1 MTEPAPKVH
10 PLCPI
15 DRLDAY
21 PAYDELRG
29 DDPVPLMKLPY
40 GEPVRMA
47 TRHADV
53 RAFLLENRFSR
64 ATALGKDAPG
74 FSSGGYAR
82 TIPFMDAPEHTEARR
97 MVARALTRKRIEGLR
112 PRIESIAESLIDAMV
127 AEGSPADLVTALAK
141 PFPVAVN
148 CEMYAVPEEDREQFH
163 AWSAALLV
171 TADLSPQEFMT
182 NFMGLLEYTTSL
194 VARRR
199 KEPGDD
205 LVSAL
210 VAQWDAQERFT
221 EEDLCKAVISLL
233 LGGHDPVTAHIANS
247 VYVLLGQPEKYRELC
262 ERPQI
267 LPTAVEELL
276 RFVSIGDIFG
286 FGSYA
291 TEDVEV
297 GGHTVGA
304 GEPMLALLASAN
316 RDAEVF
322 ENPDTLDLTRQHN
335 PHVAFGHGPHYC
347 AGTALARAEL
357 QCVFGVLTRR
367 LPTLRLGPGD
377 PAEWWHEMVTV
388 IRSLRTLPVEW

>member
-1 MTEPAPKVH
+1 MTEPEPKAH
-10 PLCPI
+10 PLCPL

-21 PAYDELRG
+21 PAYDELRES
-29 DDPVPLMKLPY
+29 DPVPLMKLPY

-53 RAFLLENRFSR
+53 RSFLLNQKFSR
-64 ATALGKDAPG
+64 KAALGKDAPG
-74 FSSGGYAR
+74 FSPGGYAH

-97 MVARALTRKRIEGLR
+97 MVARALTRKRIERLR
-112 PRIESIAESLIDAMV
+112 PRIEAVTEGLIDDMV
-127 AEGSPADLVTALAK
+127 AQGNSADLVATLAK

-148 CEMYAVPEEDREQFH
+148 CEMYAVPESDREQFH
-163 AWSAALLV
+163 TWSAALLV
-171 TADLSPQEFMT
+171 TAGLTPQEFMS
-182 NFMGLLEYTTSL
+182 NFQGLMEYTVSL
-194 VARRR
+194 VTQRR

-205 LVSAL
+205 LISAL
-210 VAQWDAQERFT
+210 VAQWDAQDRFT

-247 VYVLLGQPEKYRELC
+247 VYVLLADRENYQQLC
-262 ERPQI
+262 ERPEI
-267 LPTAVEELL
+267 MPDAVEELL
-276 RFVSIGDIFG
+276 RYVSIGDIFG

-291 TEDVEV
+291 VEDVEV
-297 GGHTVGA
+297 GGHTVRE

-322 ENPDTLDLTRQHN
+322 DDPERLDLTRKNN

-347 AGTALARAEL
+347 AGAALARTEL
-357 QCVFGVLTRR
+357 QIVFSALTRR
-367 LPTLRLGPGD
+367 LPTLRLGAGD
-377 PAEWWHEMVTV
+377 PAEWWHDMVTV